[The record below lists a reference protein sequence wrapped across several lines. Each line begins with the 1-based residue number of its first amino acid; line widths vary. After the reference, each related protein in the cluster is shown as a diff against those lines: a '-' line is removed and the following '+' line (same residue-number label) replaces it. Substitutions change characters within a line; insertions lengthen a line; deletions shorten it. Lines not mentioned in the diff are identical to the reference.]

1 MKKSVARYKKQFLLT
16 SKINNTLSS
25 FNKKIVLSKNIS
37 DISLYPNQR
46 KKIFYNKSFSQ
57 TTTSLN
63 KNQRNLSFNNI
74 NNFNHTY
81 IIETENKTTNFLSS
95 LYKNSFYPKPL
106 KNKNFIRELYNQLP
120 FLHLKKDKEEND
132 NNKVKEILINDYKNS
147 VSNFNE
153 IYKTSGE
160 ELINEIKT
168 KEFSNESVVDFVKNN
183 RINNQE
189 NNYISSIIKSR
200 KKNISVEF
208 ENENYRSPKNSLL
221 TLKINNQLINNIK
234 ESVVNYQYNSYVEK
248 INETQKN
255 KLKLLI
261 MPKLNI
267 KLTKFHFDTSQKT
280 DKDKDKEGNLKRQSI
295 YKKYNSYLLGNSK
308 NKKDK
313 KENDKSNKKEKDKE
327 KTTEEDNL
335 EDVNPEQITVI
346 DSVNMRNSLIIEVK
360 SYYCKYL
367 KRTVSTPS
375 SRIGATF
382 TKFKSKL
389 YLFGGAASNEV
400 NELWS
405 LEFKKKGIKWKK
417 INFLEDQNITLNS
430 RYGHS
435 CVYFNNN
442 LYIFGGN
449 INLKRLKNTL
459 EDMLIFNIKT
469 SSLKIGTFK
478 KEPVSLTNPNIYI
491 PQRRNHIAQVIG
503 WNMVVHGGIDINK
516 EYLKDNLIYSPKS
529 EDNRTSNENNI
540 LKNNESNFILNDWM
554 MLDLTTLKWSK
565 MTNIT
570 YKLKDKKSMKNV
582 KIKGGIYRVYH
593 SSCLVLSY
601 ENVMKGNKI
610 SIDRNN
616 NNIKFDSDDDEN
628 DVNPY
633 DNEKEGK
640 YKFDITYE
648 GIYIFGGLDENL
660 KETNNLF
667 ILHCFRNPL
676 IFFEPQI
683 KGIPPE
689 KRCMSSI
696 NFDKNLNILTVFGG
710 KDVFRVFNDLYILDI
725 MNFEWIKIK
734 LFGPD
739 DICKKMGHCSEIIND
754 KLLIFGGCDED
765 NKYPAAKILC
775 IELDIL
781 KNRNTS
787 KLYNYARSSLK
798 QRPKDIEAK
807 LILKSLKDG
816 NELPKSLYQFWY
828 NS

>member
-1 MKKSVARYKKQFLLT
+1 
-16 SKINNTLSS
+16 
-25 FNKKIVLSKNIS
+25 
-37 DISLYPNQR
+37 
-46 KKIFYNKSFSQ
+46 
-57 TTTSLN
+57 LN
-63 KNQRNLSFNNI
+63 HNHRNLSFNNI

-81 IIETENKTTNFLSS
+81 IIEPENKTNNLLNS
-95 LYKNSFYPKPL
+95 LYKNTFYPKSL
-106 KNKNFIRELYNQLP
+106 KNKNFLKELNNQLP
-120 FLHLKKDKEEND
+120 FLHLKKDEEEND
-132 NNKVKEILINDYKNS
+132 KDKEKVKKILINDYKNS

-160 ELINEIKT
+160 ELINEIQKNEIS
-168 KEFSNESVVDFVKNN
+168 KESIIDLVKSS

-189 NNYISSIIKSR
+189 NNYISSIIKPR
-200 KKNISVEF
+200 KRNISVEF
-208 ENENYRSPKNSLL
+208 ENENYRSPKNSLM

-248 INETQKN
+248 INEVQKN

-267 KLTKFHFDTSQKT
+267 KLTKFHFDTTQKN
-280 DKDKDKEGNLKRQSI
+280 DKDKGKDKEVNLRRQSY

-313 KENDKSNKKEKDKE
+313 KENDKEKATESNNM
-327 KTTEEDNL
+327 EDN
-335 EDVNPEQITVI
+335 NPEQITVI
-346 DSVNMRNSLIIEVK
+346 DSLNMRNSLILEVK

-367 KRTVSTPS
+367 KRTVDTPS
-375 SRIGATF
+375 SRIEATF

-389 YLFGGAASNEV
+389 YLFGGSASDEV

-405 LEFKKKGIKWKK
+405 LEFKKKGAKWKK
-417 INFLEDQNITLNS
+417 INFLLDQNITLNP

-449 INLKRLKNTL
+449 INLKKLKNTL
-459 EDMLIFNIKT
+459 EDILIYNIKT

-491 PQRRNHIAQVIG
+491 PQRRNHIAHVIG
-503 WNMVVHGGIDINK
+503 WNMVVHGGIDIHK
-516 EYLKDNLIYSPKS
+516 EYLKDNVIYSPKN
-529 EDNRTSNENNI
+529 EENRTSNENNVA
-540 LKNNESNFILNDWM
+540 KNNENNFILNDWM

-565 MTNIT
+565 MTNII
-570 YKLKDKKSMKNV
+570 YKLKDKKAMKNV

-610 SIDRNN
+610 SIYRNN
-616 NNIKFDSDDDEN
+616 NNIKFASDDDED

-633 DNEKEGK
+633 DYEKEGK
-640 YKFDITYE
+640 YKFDINYE

-676 IFFEPQI
+676 ILFEPQI
-683 KGIPPE
+683 KGNPPE
-689 KRCMSSI
+689 KRCMASI

-710 KDVFRVFNDLYILDI
+710 KDVFRVFNDLYVLDI

-734 LFGPD
+734 LFGPEI
-739 DICKKMGHCSEIIND
+739 ICKKMGHCSEIIND

-765 NKYPAAKILC
+765 NKYPVAKILC

-787 KLYNYARSSLK
+787 RVYDYARSSIK
-798 QRPKDIEAK
+798 QRPKDYEAK
-807 LILKSLKDG
+807 LILKSLKEG
-816 NELPKSLYQFWY
+816 NELPKNLYQFWY
-828 NS
+828 NT

>member
-1 MKKSVARYKKQFLLT
+1 MKKSIEKYKKQYLLT
-16 SKINNTLSS
+16 SKINDTLSS
-25 FNKKIVLSKNIS
+25 FNKKLILSKNS
-37 DISLYPNQR
+37 SKRSLYQNQS
-46 KKIFYNKSFSQ
+46 KKLFYNKSFSQ

-63 KNQRNLSFNNI
+63 HNHRNLSFNNI

-81 IIETENKTTNFLSS
+81 IIEPENKTTNLLNS
-95 LYKNSFYPKPL
+95 LYKNTFYPKSL
-106 KNKNFIRELYNQLP
+106 KNKNFLKELNNQLP
-120 FLHLKKDKEEND
+120 LLHLKKDEEEND
-132 NNKVKEILINDYKNS
+132 KDKDKVKEILINDYKNS

-160 ELINEIKT
+160 ELINEIQKNEIS
-168 KEFSNESVVDFVKNN
+168 KESIIDLVKSS
-183 RINNQE
+183 RINSQE
-189 NNYISSIIKSR
+189 NNYISSIIKPR
-200 KKNISVEF
+200 KRNISVEF
-208 ENENYRSPKNSLL
+208 ENENYRSPKNSLM

-248 INETQKN
+248 INEVQKN

-280 DKDKDKEGNLKRQSI
+280 DKDKSKDKEANLRRQSY

-313 KENDKSNKKEKDKE
+313 KENDKEKATESNNM
-327 KTTEEDNL
+327 EDN
-335 EDVNPEQITVI
+335 NPEQITVI
-346 DSVNMRNSLIIEVK
+346 DSVNMRNSLILEVK

-367 KRTVSTPS
+367 KRTVDTPS
-375 SRIGATF
+375 SRIEATF

-389 YLFGGAASNEV
+389 YLFGGSASDEV

-405 LEFKKKGIKWKK
+405 LEFKKKGAKWKK
-417 INFLEDQNITLNS
+417 INFLLDQNVTLNP

-435 CVYFNNN
+435 CVYFNYN

-449 INLKRLKNTL
+449 INLKKLKNTL
-459 EDMLIFNIKT
+459 EDILIYNIKT

-491 PQRRNHIAQVIG
+491 PQRRNHIAHVIG

-516 EYLKDNLIYSPKS
+516 EYLKDNVIYSPKN
-529 EDNRTSNENNI
+529 EENRTSNENNVA
-540 LKNNESNFILNDWM
+540 KNNENNFILNDWM

-565 MTNIT
+565 MTNII
-570 YKLKDKKSMKNV
+570 YKLKDKKAMKNV

-610 SIDRNN
+610 SIYRNN
-616 NNIKFDSDDDEN
+616 NNIKFASDDDED

-633 DNEKEGK
+633 DYEKEGK
-640 YKFDITYE
+640 YKFDINYE

-676 IFFEPQI
+676 ILFEPQI
-683 KGIPPE
+683 KGNPPE
-689 KRCMSSI
+689 KRCMASI

-710 KDVFRVFNDLYILDI
+710 KDIFRVFNDLYVLDI

-739 DICKKMGHCSEIIND
+739 IICKKMGHCSEIIND
-754 KLLIFGGCDED
+754 KLFIFGGCDED
-765 NKYPAAKILC
+765 NKYPVAKILC

-787 KLYNYARSSLK
+787 RVYDYARASIK
-798 QRPKDIEAK
+798 QRPKDYEAK
-807 LILKSLKDG
+807 LILKSLKEG
-816 NELPKSLYQFWY
+816 NELPKNLYQFWY